1 MALSSKKAYVI
12 ADLVNQQ
19 FQNLVLNYLFELTR
33 ASDAIIIVCNILTNF
48 NMMSVIQM
56 LLLQTGKYKLY
67 LFLLYIIMC

>member
-1 MALSSKKAYVI
+1 MALGSKKVYVI

-19 FQNLVLNYLFELTR
+19 FQNYVLNYLFELTR
-33 ASDAIIIVCNILTNF
+33 ASNAIVIVCNILTSF

-67 LFLLYIIMC
+67 LFLLYVLMV

>member
-1 MALSSKKAYVI
+1 LALGSKKVYVI

-33 ASDAIIIVCNILTNF
+33 ASDAIIIVCNILTSF

-67 LFLLYIIMC
+67 LFLLYVLMC

>member
-1 MALSSKKAYVI
+1 VALGSKKVYVI

-19 FQNLVLNYLFELTR
+19 FQNYVLNYLFELTR
-33 ASDAIIIVCNILTNF
+33 ASNAIVIVCNILTSF

-67 LFLLYIIMC
+67 LFLLYVLMV